1 LAVIV
6 VGWIGAR
13 GATWDMSV
21 WGRAGTAFGEAPGV
35 TAPLPALAPVRRL
48 APPHVGSSM
57 ATALPGALR
66 STPVLPAQPALS
78 AAHGGPLA
86 KQLASVP
93 LSTIPLPAIPPPTMA
108 ESAHEL
114 MLMAAVANLPLVFPV
129 KGSGADPQ
137 APASLTP
144 PRAAPM
150 LEAPS
155 ARAHGPVLPRW
166 SGDAWLLAR
175 QGGGSAPGG
184 ALLLP
189 SYGAN
194 QLGAVLRY
202 RLAPAS
208 AFRPEVYGRAYGA
221 LNGTG
226 EREAALGLAARPM
239 PALPLSAMGE
249 LRVSRF
255 VGGRTHLRPAVT
267 LVTQL
272 PPVTLPLALRAE
284 TYVQGGYVGGL
295 AATPFVDGQFRL
307 EHIAEHH
314 GRGELRLGGGIW
326 GGAQQGA
333 GRLDVGPGATVAFA
347 TGRAGAHL
355 SLDWRFR
362 VAGHAVPGSGPA
374 LTLAAGF

>member
-1 LAVIV
+1 
-6 VGWIGAR
+6 
-13 GATWDMSV
+13 
-21 WGRAGTAFGEAPGV
+21 
-35 TAPLPALAPVRRL
+35 
-48 APPHVGSSM
+48 
-57 ATALPGALR
+57 
-66 STPVLPAQPALS
+66 
-78 AAHGGPLA
+78 
-86 KQLASVP
+86 
-93 LSTIPLPAIPPPTMA
+93 MA
-108 ESAHEL
+108 EGAHEL
-114 MLMAAVANLPLVFPV
+114 MLMAAVTNLPLIMPGQPAPDPV
-129 KGSGADPQ
+129 Q
-137 APASLTP
+137 APASLIP

-150 LEAPS
+150 LEAPF
-155 ARAHGPVLPRW
+155 APAHGPVLPRW

-175 QGGGSAPGG
+175 QRGGSAPGG
-184 ALLLP
+184 SLLLP

-202 RLAPAS
+202 RLAPTS

-226 EREAALGLAARPM
+226 EREAALGLAARPI

-295 AATPFVDGQFRL
+295 AGTPFVDGQFRL

-362 VAGHAVPGSGPA
+362 VAGHAMPGSGPA